1 MNRSGL
7 VSTLTPTAPSWSS
20 VVPLAGEKKL
30 CEGRGG
36 SGGEAAGGGWREASS
51 EDCPHSY
58 LLSIPT
64 WLDAEPVIPHGSTGP
79 ELRGHKVEHPS
90 SLSWGLA

>member
-20 VVPLAGEKKL
+20 VVPLAGEKKF

-36 SGGEAAGGGWREASS
+36 QVARLLAVAGEKPQVRTILIHTCFPYPLGWT
-51 EDCPHSY
+51 
-58 LLSIPT
+58 LSQ
-64 WLDAEPVIPHGSTGP
+64 
-79 ELRGHKVEHPS
+79 
-90 SLSWGLA
+90 